1 MRFSGRERGAA
12 LMVLRQID
20 VHIYCSVLRDGKEF
34 HMKKGF
40 GVYVTILAGLLSAAA
55 GIFLQVQGGVFG
67 AMKRQCYDPIVVGL
81 LIGALVV
88 ALALIA
94 IKKYGLAAAAV
105 TAMSGVALCK
115 FATVHDAYWYVADVF
130 IAIDEKGFDQ
140 NFLIF
145 AGLVAA
151 AFVVGEIAIY
161 SRKVK

>member
-1 MRFSGRERGAA
+1 MA
-12 LMVLRQID
+12 
-20 VHIYCSVLRDGKEF
+20 
-34 HMKKGF
+34 KKGF
-40 GVYVTILAGLLSAAA
+40 GVYATLVAALLSAAA
-55 GIFLQVQGGVFG
+55 GIYLQVQGGVFG

-88 ALALIA
+88 AVVLIA

-140 NFLIF
+140 KFLIF
-145 AGLVAA
+145 AGLVVA
-151 AFVVGEIAIY
+151 AFVIGEIAIY
-161 SRKVK
+161 TRKTKKVKA